1 VPLTSSRCGV
11 TLRTPSNSR
20 STLASC
26 AVRMSDEVSEAIA
39 ARRPVVALEST
50 IIAHGLPRPDN
61 VRVAREIEAAVRDRG
76 AVPATIAVLG
86 GEVHVGLDDEALERI
101 GGGAD
106 VAKCS
111 VRDLPV
117 VCARRADGATTV
129 AATAHLAIRAGI
141 AVFATGG
148 IGGVHR
154 DAAASF
160 DESAD
165 LVALARTPVCLVCA
179 GVKSI
184 LDAGATLERLETLG
198 VTVAGYGTD
207 RLAGFYLTDSG
218 HDVPWRVE
226 SAADVAAIMRARS
239 EVAAPGAVVIA
250 NPLPVDQQLDPALH
264 DRVLGEALVAA
275 ADQGVHGKAIT
286 PFLLERLHRETQ
298 GESLRV
304 NIALVTRNAA
314 LAGEIAVAAAAA

>member
-1 VPLTSSRCGV
+1 
-11 TLRTPSNSR
+11 
-20 STLASC
+20 
-26 AVRMSDEVSEAIA
+26 VRLSDEVGAAIA
-39 ARRPVVALEST
+39 EGRAVVALEST

-61 VRVAREIEAAVRDRG
+61 VRVAREIEAVVRDRG

-86 GEVHVGLDDEALERI
+86 GEVRIGLDDEALERV
-101 GGGAD
+101 GTGTD

-117 VCARRADGATTV
+117 VCARGADGATTV
-129 AATAHLAIRAGI
+129 AATAHLAARAGI

-154 DAAASF
+154 DAATSF

-165 LVALARTPVCLVCA
+165 LVALARTPVCVVCA

-184 LDAGATLERLETLG
+184 LDTGATLERLETLG
-198 VTVAGYGTD
+198 VTVAGFRTD

-218 HDVPWRVE
+218 HDLPWRVE
-226 SAADVAAIMRARS
+226 SAAEIAAILRARA
-239 EVAAPGAVVIA
+239 EVDAPGAVVIA
-250 NPLPVDQQLDPALH
+250 NPLPADEQLDPELH
-264 DRVLGEALVAA
+264 DRVLDEALAAA

-286 PFLLERLHRETQ
+286 PFLLERLHRETH
-298 GESLRV
+298 GDSLRANV
-304 NIALVTRNAA
+304 ALVTRNAA

>member
-1 VPLTSSRCGV
+1 
-11 TLRTPSNSR
+11 
-20 STLASC
+20 
-26 AVRMSDEVSEAIA
+26 VRVADEVQEAIEGG
-39 ARRPVVALEST
+39 RPVVALEST

-61 VRVAREIEAAVRDRG
+61 LRVARELEAVVRASG

-86 GEVHVGLDDEALERI
+86 GEVRVGLGDAELELI
-101 GGGAD
+101 GGGGD

-117 VCARRADGATTV
+117 VCARGGDGATTV
-129 AATAHLAIRAGI
+129 AATAHLAERAGI

-165 LVALARTPVCLVCA
+165 LVALGQTPICVVCA

-198 VTVAGYGTD
+198 VTVLGYRTD

-218 HDVPWRVE
+218 HDLPWRVE
-226 SAADVAAIMRARS
+226 SPAEVAAIMQAGA
-239 EVAAPGAVVIA
+239 EVGSPGAVLVT
-250 NPLPVDQQLDPALH
+250 NPLPVGEQLDPVLH
-264 DRVLGEALVAA
+264 DRVLEEALAA
-275 ADQGVHGKAIT
+275 AASEGVHGKAIT
-286 PFLLERLHRETQ
+286 PFLLDRLNQATQ
-298 GESLRV
+298 GDSLRA